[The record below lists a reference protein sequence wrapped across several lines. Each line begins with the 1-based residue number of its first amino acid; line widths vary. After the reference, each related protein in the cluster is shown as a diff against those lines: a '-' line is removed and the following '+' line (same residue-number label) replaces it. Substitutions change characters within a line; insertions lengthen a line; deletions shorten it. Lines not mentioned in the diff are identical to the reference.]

1 MEMLRNRLLIS
12 ELGVLGAASESLLLL
27 NFLFGLNGVQAD
39 ALQVDREILQFALLV
54 PPGLVLL
61 FDLVDELAD
70 RDASDAALAVDHVRP
85 GFLGRARR
93 ADP

>member
-27 NFLFGLNGVQAD
+27 DFLFGLNGVQAD
-39 ALQVDREILQFALLV
+39 ALQVDREIRQFALLV

-61 FDLVDELAD
+61 FDLVNELAD
-70 RDASDAALAVDHVRP
+70 RDAFNAALAVDHVRP
-85 GFLGRARR
+85 GLLGRARR